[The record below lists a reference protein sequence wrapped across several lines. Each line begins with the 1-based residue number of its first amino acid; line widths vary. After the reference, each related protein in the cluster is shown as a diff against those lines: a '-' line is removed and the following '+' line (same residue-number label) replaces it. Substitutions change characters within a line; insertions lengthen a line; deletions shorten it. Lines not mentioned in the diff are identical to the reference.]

1 MLTIQHH
8 SRRTLTRRRAG
19 TAGNMHHVATGTG
32 GEHALRQAQLHL
44 RILNLTLQRRNLL
57 LLLLHEGLQLNNA
70 ANTLQGDALLRELL
84 NLLQTV
90 NVTLRIAARLTG
102 RTRRLDQADAVVLA
116 QGLRA
121 ACPPAQ
127 PPQKSRN
134 RQVHAVQRLAATG
147 LR

>member
-1 MLTIQHH
+1 
-8 SRRTLTRRRAG
+8 
-19 TAGNMHHVATGTG
+19 MHHVAAGTG
-32 GEHALRQAQLHL
+32 SEHALRQAQLHL

-90 NVTLRIAARLTG
+90 HVTLRIAARLTG
-102 RTRRLDQADAVVLA
+102 RTRRLDQANTVVLA
-116 QGLRA
+116 QGLRVHTR
-121 ACPPAQ
+121 Q
-127 PPQKSRN
+127 LSRHRNHEN
-134 RQVHAVQRLAATG
+134 RQVHAVQRLTATG